1 MKKRSNLILVAVDGS
16 EQSYKAV
23 QEANKIACPELDRLI
38 LLMVKDMRRFYG
50 ISNAGA
56 EEIPALD
63 RIAKRSLLEAARL
76 VNPEITFTTKELT
89 ENAKRKLVD
98 FAREEKADLIVM
110 GATGADFFEY
120 LLLGSTTHYVID
132 HAPCDVL
139 IVR

>member
-1 MKKRSNLILVAVDGS
+1 MENHLNLTLVAVDGA

-38 LLMVKDMRRFYG
+38 LL
-50 ISNAGA
+50 A

-63 RIAKRSLLEAARL
+63 RIAKRSILKSARL
-76 VNPEITFTTKELT
+76 LNPEITFATKELLG
-89 ENAKRKLVD
+89 NAKRKLVD
-98 FAREEKADLIVM
+98 FAREEKADIIII
-110 GATGADFFEY
+110 GATGADFFEH

-139 IVR
+139 IVK

>member
-1 MKKRSNLILVAVDGS
+1 MEKRSNLIIVAVDGS

-38 LLMVKDMRRFYG
+38 LLMVKDVRRFYG

-76 VNPEITFTTKELT
+76 VNPEITFTTKELIG
-89 ENAKRKLVD
+89 NAKRKLVD

-110 GATGADFFEY
+110 GATGADFFEH
-120 LLLGSTTHYVID
+120 LLLGSTTRYVID

-139 IVR
+139 IVK

>member
-1 MKKRSNLILVAVDGS
+1 
-16 EQSYKAV
+16 
-23 QEANKIACPELDRLI
+23 
-38 LLMVKDMRRFYG
+38 MVKDVRRFYG

-76 VNPEITFTTKELT
+76 VNPEITFTTKELIG
-89 ENAKRKLVD
+89 NAKRKLVD

-110 GATGADFFEY
+110 GATGADFFEH

-139 IVR
+139 IVK

>member
-1 MKKRSNLILVAVDGS
+1 MEKRSNLIIVAVDGS

-38 LLMVKDMRRFYG
+38 LLMVKDVRRFYG

-76 VNPEITFTTKELT
+76 VNPEITFATKELIGNT
-89 ENAKRKLVD
+89 KRKLVD

-110 GATGADFFEY
+110 GATGADFFEH

-139 IVR
+139 IVK

>member
-110 GATGADFFEY
+110 GATGADFFEH
-120 LLLGSTTHYVID
+120 LLLGSATHYVID